1 MCDEEGVVG
10 EGGDANNVRDEPC
23 DDVVGGC
30 CKGAIP
36 VSLIGWGCVCVVVV
50 EDVATQ

>member
-1 MCDEEGVVG
+1 ME

-30 CKGAIP
+30 CVGAIP
-36 VSLIGWGCVCVVVV
+36 VSPIGWGCVGVVVV
-50 EDVATQ
+50 EDVASQ